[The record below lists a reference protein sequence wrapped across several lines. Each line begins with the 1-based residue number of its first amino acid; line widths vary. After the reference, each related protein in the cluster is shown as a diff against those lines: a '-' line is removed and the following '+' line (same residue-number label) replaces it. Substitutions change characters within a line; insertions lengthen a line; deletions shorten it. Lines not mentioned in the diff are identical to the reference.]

1 MVVVGMS
8 VIGVAILYATFYV
21 WLGVDSPG
29 SMKIVDCKLLP
40 LMHFPRSINKTRL
53 VFCFGLQKSYF
64 QCMHLT
70 YLIFIILKIYLDML
84 LNLNIE

>member
-53 VFCFGLQKSYF
+53 VSCFGLQKKPLLVYASYVF
-64 QCMHLT
+64 NFYYFEDLSGHAFKSE
-70 YLIFIILKIYLDML
+70 Y
-84 LNLNIE
+84 